1 MRTNRQVVE
10 ARVEELLFALD
21 VIDNHDNPKI
31 ILLNKI
37 DDLLELIKEKDS
49 E

>member
-1 MRTNRQVVE
+1 MRTNRQMVE

-21 VIDNHDNPKI
+21 VIENQDNPKL

-37 DDLLELIKEKDS
+37 DDLLELIKEQ
-49 E
+49 